1 MAIRTE
7 LTLRLPNSPGAL
19 ATVSRLLADER
30 VHVLALMLERGGTL
44 RLLPDNHLRA
54 AAVLRA
60 HRHQVS
66 ERDVLAA
73 DVTDASGAVA
83 PILGLLSERGVNVEY
98 AYGGAA
104 TRGSGVIVLGVDD
117 AARAAAAAGL

>member
-19 ATVSRLLADER
+19 ATVSRLLAGEH
-30 VHVLALMLERGGTL
+30 VSVLALMLERGGTL
-44 RLLPDNHLRA
+44 RLLPDNHPRA

-60 HRHQVS
+60 HRHHVS

-73 DVTDASGAVA
+73 DVPDAAGAIA

-104 TRGSGVIVLGVDD
+104 TRGSGLIVLGVDD
-117 AARAAAAAGL
+117 AARAASASGL